1 MSLCCKNLAG
11 HTNELKKP
19 FNEYNNT
26 ITLKKTLCGTCF
38 IRSLSLHTF
47 VHSAVVIPTSAT
59 NCIGLMTNSH
69 HGAGSNISQLSA
81 HTVHI
86 GNIFGI

>member
-38 IRSLSLHTF
+38 IRSLSMYTF

-69 HGAGSNISQLSA
+69 HGADSNKPAISTYRT
-81 HTVHI
+81 HW
-86 GNIFGI
+86 